1 MRASVLGVFL
11 LTGVLGIYSQI
22 ALAFNVRFDCENRDV
37 KNNVEA
43 LINPIKDSTSAV
55 ARQAYRAAIAQAA
68 RRGIE
73 ALGFYQYHLR
83 FQVRRCGSRMR
94 ALLFQER
101 QVTTDTSGL

>member
-22 ALAFNVRFDCENRDV
+22 ALAFNVRVDCENRDV

-43 LINPIKDSTSAV
+43 LINPIKDRTSAV
-55 ARQAYRAAIAQAA
+55 VRQAYRAAIAQAA

-73 ALGFYQYHLR
+73 ALAFSLGGTFI
-83 FQVRRCGSRMR
+83 RRSQKGHIDC
-94 ALLFQER
+94 
-101 QVTTDTSGL
+101 DD